1 MPLVKMQ
8 PTSATG
14 KKRPRSES
22 SGAGASDDDVP
33 IKKKVGRTRQPS
45 RTEIANT
52 ILQKYKD
59 DALAACN
66 LQKYPE
72 VYEQVKAYVLKA
84 SMAPSGNKIGKPS
97 IQAPYAQLK
106 QLLNNDILEIP
117 PSLAEAV
124 RVMCPNHKFTPA
136 LMAQMISLGWDP
148 ALICHPTK
156 SAKERLAAS
165 KEEQMKKHG
174 VDQADVDKNEDA
186 LILRKRLAGVGKHGS
201 LDGYVDPDLEMVKQ
215 VQDNS
220 ITLHITNLQ
229 NHLAIMQRQ
238 LAEINNVMTEVQH
251 KSIDMHQSQIAEA
264 QNQLTEINS
273 KMGDIHQRLIDTHQ
287 SQKLEMQRQSTNTH
301 QSQIAEIQRQ
311 LTTTHQTQ
319 MAEIQRHLANL
330 IPHTQHV
337 LDAALINAPGRSFL
351 GPDPVA
357 YYKWYQQQQQHQP
370 TTHGLPMPRPGY
382 GYQRG
387 STTPK
392 SQNSKTGHYS
402 PSQGKAL

>member
-1 MPLVKMQ
+1 MP
-8 PTSATG
+8 
-14 KKRPRSES
+14 
-22 SGAGASDDDVP
+22 
-33 IKKKVGRTRQPS
+33 
-45 RTEIANT
+45 RTETANN

-66 LQKYPE
+66 LENYPE

-84 SMAPSGNKIGKPS
+84 YMAPSGNKIGKPS
-97 IQAPYAQLK
+97 IQPPYAQLK

-117 PSLAEAV
+117 ASLAEAV
-124 RVMCPNHKFTPA
+124 RIMCPNHEFTPA
-136 LMAQMISLGWDP
+136 LTAQMISLGWDP

-174 VDQADVDKNEDA
+174 VDQANVDKYEDA

-201 LDGYVDPDLEMVKQ
+201 LDGYVDPDLEMVKH

-229 NHLAIMQRQ
+229 TQLTIMQRQ
-238 LAEINNVMTEVQH
+238 LGEINSGMNEIQH
-251 KSIDMHQSQIAEA
+251 KSIDTHQSQVAEA
-264 QNQLTEINS
+264 QNQVTEINS
-273 KMGDIHQRLIDTHQ
+273 KMGEIHQRLIDTLQ
-287 SQKLEMQRQSTNTH
+287 SQILEMQRQSTNTH

-311 LTTTHQTQ
+311 LTATHQTQMAEMQRQLTTTHESQMAEMQRHLTTTHQGQ

-330 IPHTQHV
+330 TPHSQHV
-337 LDAALINAPGRSFL
+337 LDAASTIASGRSFI
-351 GPDPVA
+351 GPDPSA
-357 YYKWYQQQQQHQP
+357 FYKWYQQQQHQP
-370 TTHGLPMPRPGY
+370 TIHGLPMPRPGY

-387 STTPK
+387 NTTPK
-392 SQNSKTGHYS
+392 SQNSKMGHYS